1 MNFVQIS
8 LSERLRISMLG
19 AAHFLRVGRRTV
31 ETLDIFE
38 RHAHL
43 RAGDVNRTVN
53 YFSVCE
59 LTPDSEPAMSD
70 RRTLANRNNSS
81 KSTGP
86 QTIDGK
92 AVASRNALRHGLR
105 SNRLLL
111 DGEDPEEF
119 AELQADLFDALA
131 PVGAVELSLAERIVI
146 AIWRQRRVARAE
158 AAALS
163 IERRDDAVL
172 DGLRRLHNWDERDE
186 ITATC
191 LKSFDPELV
200 PWCRAVLEE
209 VEALEDHTLEELE
222 NEAPHAWAQ
231 LKGEADEDN
240 ETPEAYLSG
249 SENGLAEF
257 VGDLCRW
264 CRRQLAAAEKRPQL
278 LEFVEQLRQRGTSF
292 CRFRNS
298 TS

>member
-1 MNFVQIS
+1 
-8 LSERLRISMLG
+8 
-19 AAHFLRVGRRTV
+19 
-31 ETLDIFE
+31 
-38 RHAHL
+38 
-43 RAGDVNRTVN
+43 
-53 YFSVCE
+53 
-59 LTPDSEPAMSD
+59 MSD
-70 RRTLANRNNSS
+70 RRTLANRTNAS

-86 QTIDGK
+86 QTPDGK
-92 AVASRNALRHGLR
+92 VVASRNALRHGLR
-105 SNRLLL
+105 SIQLLL

-119 AELQADLFDALA
+119 AELKSDLLEALA

-146 AIWRQRRVARAE
+146 AIWRQRRIARAE

-163 IERRDDAVL
+163 LEQRNNAIV
-172 DGLRRLHNWDERDE
+172 DGLRRLHDWGERDE

-200 PWCRAVLEE
+200 AWCRAVLEE

-222 NEAPHAWAQ
+222 NEAPHVWGQ
-231 LKGEADEDN
+231 LKSEADEDN

-257 VGDLCRW
+257 VGDLCSW

-278 LEFVEQLRQRGTSF
+278 LEFVEQLRQRGLVLPVPQLDVIARYQTTLDNQLYKALRAYREAQEWRLKTLEYVDDEQQIASAIDAAA
-292 CRFRNS
+292 
-298 TS
+298 